1 MIWCVLLQIILTIGC
16 AFILVRV
23 ASARARVDEILRSP
37 DRTDDPIIGALMPA
51 VRRELREVWSLE
63 LSPTAIEA
71 FSVPDR
77 EPHDGYTDFN
87 GLWAFLNDV
96 PDMERL
102 SAIENWIKGLLQ
114 LRQMLGL
121 SWSVVRSTLDLF
133 FARMSREGG
142 VEVTGYEIVP
152 EGVLIDRG
160 RMWPMGSG
168 TRVVRGLGV
177 VMIGPEGRII
187 SKAKVMVR

>member
-1 MIWCVLLQIILTIGC
+1 MIVCVLLQIILTIGC
-16 AFILVRV
+16 GFILVRV
-23 ASARARVDEILRSP
+23 GRTRARVDEILKSS

-51 VRRELREVWSLE
+51 VRRELHEVWSLE
-63 LSPTAIEA
+63 LSPTAMES
-71 FSVPDR
+71 FTVPDR
-77 EPHDGYTDFN
+77 EPHDGYTDLK

-102 SAIENWIKGLLQ
+102 SAMENWIKGLLQ

-121 SWSVVRSTLDLF
+121 SWSVVCATLDLF
-133 FARMSREGG
+133 FARKTREVG
-142 VEVTGYEIVP
+142 VEVTGYEIVS
-152 EGVLIDRG
+152 EGALIDRG
-160 RMWPMGSG
+160 RMWPMGPG

-177 VMIGPEGRII
+177 VMIGPEGRVI